1 MNEHVMYLLLKLIE
15 EKASIG
21 TLFKLGYSYS
31 KIIKWYYE
39 LQSNGLICNVN
50 NEYRSLTIDGKKKLK
65 ELEKKVSKRDIGKLE
80 QYRIKKNSLED
91 IYLP

>member
-1 MNEHVMYLLLKLIE
+1 MLFLIQM
-15 EKASIG
+15 INMM
-21 TLFKLGYSYS
+21 

-39 LQSNGLICNVN
+39 LQSNGYIIDVN
-50 NEYRSLTIDGKKKLK
+50 NEYRSLTIGGKKKLK
-65 ELEKKVSKRDIGKLE
+65 ELEKKVRKCDIGKLE